1 MGKQNSR
8 GFRPLSA
15 EQREKTIG
23 PSLSFAASEAYK
35 LLRTNLSFSFP
46 DQTGCRV
53 IGITSSA
60 SGEGKSTTSINL
72 AYTIAQENRRVLLL
86 EADLRLPTMAKYL
99 GVKTAPGLSNLL
111 AGQCGGTDI
120 LQRSGLNKNF
130 WVATAGDIPPNP
142 AELLSSQQMAATIE
156 TLKGFFDVIILDLPP
171 VTVVSDA
178 IAVSKL
184 TDGMVLVVRQNYCS
198 KAQVSE
204 AVRKLRFT
212 GSRLLGFVM
221 TGSDMARK
229 GYSRSYYRANDERRH
244 D

>member
-15 EQREKTIG
+15 EQRKKTIG

-130 WVATAGDIPPNP
+130 WVATAGDIPPQSRGASVLP
-142 AELLSSQQMAATIE
+142 ADGRHHRDPEGLL
-156 TLKGFFDVIILDLPP
+156 
-171 VTVVSDA
+171 
-178 IAVSKL
+178 
-184 TDGMVLVVRQNYCS
+184 
-198 KAQVSE
+198 
-204 AVRKLRFT
+204 
-212 GSRLLGFVM
+212 
-221 TGSDMARK
+221 
-229 GYSRSYYRANDERRH
+229 
-244 D
+244 